1 MGEKSRLKVYLSVP
15 IVNFYDS
22 EVTFLLGKILTDLG
36 FDISSPWVLSGK
48 DVGRTSEEIFYRD
61 INVVKES
68 DILLAEI
75 SKPSHGVGMEIM
87 QAYISNKKII
97 LVAKEDSNI
106 SFLVRGIP
114 NAILLEYRDYKD
126 LEEKLRKILK
136 EMISV

>member
-61 INVVKES
+61 INAVKES

-114 NAILLEYRDYKD
+114 NAILLEYRDYRD